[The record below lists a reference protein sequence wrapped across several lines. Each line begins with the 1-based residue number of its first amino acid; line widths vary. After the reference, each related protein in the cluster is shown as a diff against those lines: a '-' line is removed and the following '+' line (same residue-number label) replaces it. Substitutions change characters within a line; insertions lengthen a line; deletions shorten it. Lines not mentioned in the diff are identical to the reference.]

1 MKNSKCIFVFRAI
14 LFFLMVLFFS
24 DQSVAQLKNLGIKG
38 GLNLSNAE
46 LDYSKFGDVNYDSK
60 TGFNVYLFYDFFN
73 FKNVII
79 SGEAGYNQKG
89 FNQTVNASPGGV
101 LPDLNYTLYN
111 RLSYFDFNAI
121 AQFILPGNSVSP
133 YLSLGPVLSIK
144 TSSSSSITGSDY
156 DTLIL
161 SGANDLFDDLKSPVL
176 GIMGGLGIQIN
187 KVIPQTL
194 IIEVRYNADLTNS
207 FKNSGLNYVR
217 NYLWQFNIGIKL

>member
-111 RLSYFDFNAI
+111 RLGYFDFNAI

>member
-111 RLSYFDFNAI
+111 RLGYFDFNAI

-217 NYLWQFNIGIKL
+217 NYLWQFNIVIKL

>member
-111 RLSYFDFNAI
+111 RLGYFDFNAI

-194 IIEVRYNADLTNS
+194 IIEVRYNADITNS

>member
-1 MKNSKCIFVFRAI
+1 
-14 LFFLMVLFFS
+14 MVLFFS

-111 RLSYFDFNAI
+111 RLGYFDFNAI

>member
-1 MKNSKCIFVFRAI
+1 MKNSKCIFVFQAI
-14 LFFLMVLFFS
+14 LFSLMVLIFS
-24 DQSVAQLKNLGIKG
+24 DRSVAQLKNIGIKG

-46 LDYSKFGDVNYDSK
+46 LDYTKFGDVDYDSK

-111 RLSYFDFNAI
+111 RLGYFDFNAI